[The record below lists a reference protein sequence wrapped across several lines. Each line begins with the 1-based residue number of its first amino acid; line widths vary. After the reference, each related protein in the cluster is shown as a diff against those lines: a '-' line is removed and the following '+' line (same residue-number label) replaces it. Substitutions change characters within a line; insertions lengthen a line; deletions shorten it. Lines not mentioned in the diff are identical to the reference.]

1 MKNLKEL
8 AKSAFNI
15 LLNILFPSI
24 CINCFVSIEDQ
35 NNFLCKRCFDLII
48 LNHSFFCPVCMARR
62 SGIEKI
68 CHPDCPYVL
77 APASFY
83 ASPIPS
89 LIHTF
94 KYQKIEGLKNHL
106 SALLITYFKNLN
118 FDPDSFRVTFVPLHF
133 WKESRRGF
141 NQSKILAEIFS
152 SYFSIPLTETLK
164 RTKNTESQAKK
175 KGLLR
180 REENIKNCFRVI
192 NKEEVRGN
200 NFILIDDVSTSGA
213 TLMEASRILKQS
225 GATLLI
231 AMLVMAGILTVSL
244 ATSKLVINEIVQ
256 SAQLDRAIVAF
267 YGAESGIEKSLF
279 QIRRQDYLA
288 SLLDGAAD
296 SLSNGS
302 GYVLVGEDTEDVIY
316 ADLNQDQ
323 AYQLDL
329 YEAGSLD
336 ALDNPIKSVRLAWQG
351 VGSWLEVSWSS
362 WTTAGVIEER
372 QGVHISQASS
382 PYVVQLF
389 DAAAYLYSLRLI
401 ARSADVDNLEITAY
415 SDVDPVAACDPLSSC
430 QVPIPGRAAIKAIG
444 EYPEG
449 AARASKQAILVTLPQ
464 KSPLSAF
471 SRAE

>member
-1 MKNLKEL
+1 MDK
-8 AKSAFNI
+8 
-15 LLNILFPSI
+15 
-24 CINCFVSIEDQ
+24 
-35 NNFLCKRCFDLII
+35 
-48 LNHSFFCPVCMARR
+48 
-62 SGIEKI
+62 
-68 CHPDCPYVL
+68 
-77 APASFY
+77 
-83 ASPIPS
+83 
-89 LIHTF
+89 
-94 KYQKIEGLKNHL
+94 
-106 SALLITYFKNLN
+106 
-118 FDPDSFRVTFVPLHF
+118 
-133 WKESRRGF
+133 
-141 NQSKILAEIFS
+141 
-152 SYFSIPLTETLK
+152 
-164 RTKNTESQAKK
+164 
-175 KGLLR
+175 
-180 REENIKNCFRVI
+180 
-192 NKEEVRGN
+192 
-200 NFILIDDVSTSGA
+200 
-213 TLMEASRILKQS
+213 ILKQS

-449 AARASKQAILVTLPQ
+449 AARASKQAILVTLPP
-464 KSPLSAF
+464 K
-471 SRAE
+471 